1 MRVDSLRNRERERD
15 WERWKRKNGLIKAR
29 KTAKEKGHNSR
40 ERECM

>member
-1 MRVDSLRNRERERD
+1 MWGLTPWEIERERD